1 MTDLERC
8 DYELGEIE
16 RTLHEGH
23 PDVEG
28 LLLALADWRTEH
40 RLVVAEMTT
49 SSE

>member
-16 RTLHEGH
+16 RTLREGH

-28 LLLALADWRTEH
+28 LLLALADWGTER
-40 RLVVAEMTT
+40 RLVIAAWTT
-49 SSE
+49 SAE

>member
-16 RTLHEGH
+16 RTLREGH

-28 LLLALADWRTEH
+28 LLLALTDWRTERH
-40 RLVVAEMTT
+40 FLIAERKG
-49 SSE
+49 S